1 MWYSSARLTHLL
13 RGGEMPGSRPAERFP
28 QKWNPVLRQGSAPQI
43 FGPFSEPLGVAAQLA
58 NGLVT
63 GLPFAADATNSLS
76 TRTQDARAEFAARES
91 IFERV
96 CRAALGVAAGAW
108 SDIDDNAHVDRRAP
122 PGRNPSGRDQGKS
135 NRGI

>member
-1 MWYSSARLTHLL
+1 MWYTSARLTRLL
-13 RGGEMPGSRPAERFP
+13 RGGEMPGSRPAM
-28 QKWNPVLRQGSAPQI
+28 
-43 FGPFSEPLGVAAQLA
+43 
-58 NGLVT
+58 VT

-96 CRAALGVAAGAW
+96 CRAALRVAASAW

-122 PGRNPSGRDQGKS
+122 PGRDPSGRDQGKS
-135 NRGI
+135 N